1 MREVLKSNNPVE
13 LNFAEA
19 VLKDAGIPSIELDTH
34 MSIRDGSMV
43 IIPRR
48 LMVEDED
55 EPRARAILKEA
66 LASRAEWA

>member
-1 MREVLKSNNPVE
+1 
-13 LNFAEA
+13 
-19 VLKDAGIPSIELDTH
+19 
-34 MSIRDGSMV
+34 MSIMDGSMV

-55 EPRARAILKEA
+55 EPRALAILKEA